1 MLNYIIRRFLY
12 MLLLMVGASIISFAI
27 IVLPPG
33 DYLTSYINNLR
44 AQGNEIAQDQAEAL
58 RRQYGLDQPLYMQ
71 YLKWAWKFLHGDM
84 GRSFQW
90 QRPVVELIKERI
102 GLTVL
107 VSLVALLFTYV
118 VAVPIGIYSAVRQYS
133 MGDYFFTVVGFV
145 GISVPDFLL
154 ALVLIVWLYKSF
166 GVSVA
171 GLYSAQFKG
180 EPWTWAK
187 IVDLIKHMPMPIIVI
202 GMSGTAYIIRVMR
215 GMMLDELNR
224 PYVTTARAKGLTEL
238 RLLTKYPVRVAL
250 NPIVSTIG
258 WTLPNI
264 FSGQTIAAIVLG
276 LPTIGPILYQA
287 LQQEDMFLAASTV
300 MITTALTI
308 IGTLVSDL
316 LLAWLDPRIRLGE

>member
-12 MLLLMVGASIISFAI
+12 MLLLLVMASVVSFAI

-33 DYLTSYINNLR
+33 DYLTSYINQLR
-44 AQGNEIAQDQAEAL
+44 AQGNEIAEDQAEAL

-71 YLKWAWKFLHGDM
+71 YLKWAGNMLRGDM

-90 QRPVVELIKERI
+90 QRPVSELIKERI

-118 VAVPIGIYSAVRQYS
+118 IAVPIGIYSAVRQYS
-133 MGDYFFTVVGFV
+133 IGDYFFTVAGFV
-145 GISVPDFLL
+145 GVSVPDFLL
-154 ALVLIVWLYKSF
+154 ALVLIVWMYKSF

-171 GLYSAQFKG
+171 GLYYAQFKG
-180 EPWTWAK
+180 EPWSWAK
-187 IVDLIKHMPMPIIVI
+187 VIDLIKHLPLPIIVI

-215 GMMLDELNR
+215 GMMLDELNK
-224 PYVTTARAKGLTEL
+224 PYVTTARAKGLTE
-238 RLLTKYPVRVAL
+238 RQLLTKYPVRVAL

-287 LQQEDMFLAASTV
+287 LMQEDMFLAASTV
-300 MITTALTI
+300 MITTSLTI
-308 IGTLVSDL
+308 LGTLISDIML
-316 LLAWLDPRIRLGE
+316 GWLDPRIRLGE

>member
-1 MLNYIIRRFLY
+1 MLTYIIRRFLY
-12 MLLLMVGASIISFAI
+12 MLLLLAMASVVSFAI

-33 DYLTSYINNLR
+33 DYLTSYINRLR
-44 AQGNEIAQDQAEAL
+44 SQGNEIAQDQAEAL

-90 QRPVVELIKERI
+90 QRPVAELIKERI

-107 VSLVALLFTYV
+107 VSLVTLLFTYV

-145 GISVPDFLL
+145 GVSVPDFLL
-154 ALVLIVWLYKSF
+154 ALVLIVWMYKSF

-187 IVDLIKHMPMPIIVI
+187 IVDLIKHLPMPIVVI

-215 GMMLDELNR
+215 GMMLDELNK
-224 PYVTTARAKGLTEL
+224 PYVSTARAKGLTEL
-238 RLLTKYPVRVAL
+238 RLLTKYPVRVAM

-287 LQQEDMFLAASTV
+287 LMQEDMFLASSTV
-300 MITTALTI
+300 MITTSLTI

-316 LLAWLDPRIRLGE
+316 LLGWLDPRIRLGG

>member
-187 IVDLIKHMPMPIIVI
+187 IIDLLKHLPMPIIVI

>member
-12 MLLLMVGASIISFAI
+12 MLLLMVGASVISFAI

-90 QRPVVELIKERI
+90 QRPVIDLIKERI

-107 VSLVALLFTYV
+107 VSLVALVFTYV

-133 MGDYFFTVVGFV
+133 VGDYFFTVVGFIGV
-145 GISVPDFLL
+145 SVPDFLL

-171 GLYSAQFKG
+171 GLYSAEFKDD
-180 EPWTWAK
+180 PWTMAK
-187 IVDLIKHMPMPIIVI
+187 IIDLIKHMPLPIIVI

-224 PYVTTARAKGLTEL
+224 PYVTTARAKGLAEMQ
-238 RLLTKYPVRVAL
+238 LLTKYPVRVAL

-300 MITTALTI
+300 MVTTAMTI
-308 IGTLVSDL
+308 NGTLISDL
-316 LLAWLDPRIRLGE
+316 LLASLDPRIRLGT

>member
-1 MLNYIIRRFLY
+1 MLTYIGRRFLY
-12 MLLLMVGASIISFAI
+12 MLVLLAMASVVSFAI

-33 DYLTSYINNLR
+33 DYLTSYLNRLR
-44 AQGNEIAQDQAEAL
+44 AQGNEIAQEQMEAL
-58 RRQYGLDQPLYMQ
+58 RRTYGLDQPLYMQ
-71 YLKWAWKFLHGDM
+71 YLKWVWKILHGDL
-84 GRSFQW
+84 GQSFQW
-90 QRPVVELIKERI
+90 QRPVAELIQERI

-107 VSLVALLFTYV
+107 VSLVALLFTYT

-133 MGDYFFTVVGFV
+133 VADYFFTVVGFAGV
-145 GISVPDFLL
+145 SVPNFLL
-154 ALVLIVWLYKSF
+154 ALVLIVWMYKSF

-187 IVDLIKHMPMPIIVI
+187 VIDLIKHLPLPIIVI

-238 RLLTKYPVRVAL
+238 RLLTKYPVRVAM

-287 LQQEDMFLAASTV
+287 LMQQDMFLAASTV
-300 MITTALTI
+300 LITTALTI
-308 IGTLVSDL
+308 VGTLLSDIL
-316 LLAWLDPRIRLGE
+316 LGWLDPRIRLGE

>member
-1 MLNYIIRRFLY
+1 MLNYITRRFLY
-12 MLLLMVGASIISFAI
+12 MLLLLVMASIVSFAI

-44 AQGNEIAQDQAEAL
+44 SQGNEIAQDQAEAL

-71 YLKWAWKFLHGDM
+71 YLKWAWKMLHGDM

-90 QRPVVELIKERI
+90 QRPVADLIKERI

-107 VSLVALLFTYV
+107 VSLVALVFTYV
-118 VAVPIGIYSAVRQYS
+118 IAVPIGIYSAVRQYS
-133 MGDYFFTVVGFV
+133 IGDYFFTVAGFV
-145 GISVPDFLL
+145 GVSVPDFLL
-154 ALVLIVWLYKSF
+154 ALVLIVWMYKSF

-180 EPWTWAK
+180 EPWSWAK
-187 IVDLIKHMPMPIIVI
+187 LVDLIKHLPLPIIVI

-215 GMMLDELNR
+215 GMMLDELNK
-224 PYVTTARAKGLTEL
+224 PYVTTARAKGLTE
-238 RLLTKYPVRVAL
+238 RQLLSKYPVRVAL

-287 LQQEDMFLAASTV
+287 LMQEDMFLAASTV
-300 MITTALTI
+300 MITTTLTI
-308 IGTLVSDL
+308 IGTLLSDI
-316 LLAWLDPRIRLGE
+316 LLAWLDPRIRLGT